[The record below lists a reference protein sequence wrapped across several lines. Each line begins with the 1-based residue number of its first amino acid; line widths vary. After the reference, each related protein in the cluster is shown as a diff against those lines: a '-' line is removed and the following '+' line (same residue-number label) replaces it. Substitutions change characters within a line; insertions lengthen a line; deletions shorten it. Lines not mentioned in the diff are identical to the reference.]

1 MLEARISGFL
11 DKIVLVS
18 PERPVPVLPI
28 DIHDREEGFRHTIY
42 AEAGEYK
49 DDQYIAYSDVDLIK
63 SVERELTRSGYVII
77 PDPAAPVFTSLSPE
91 QSTIATKNFKLIER
105 EA

>member
-11 DKIVLVS
+11 DKIILAS
-18 PERPVPVLPI
+18 SERLVPVLPI
-28 DIHDREEGFRHTIY
+28 DIYDREKGFRHTIY

-49 DDQYIAYSDVDLIK
+49 DDQYIAYSDVELIK
-63 SVERELTRSGYVII
+63 SVEREIIRSGYVVIVN
-77 PDPAAPVFTSLSPE
+77 PAAPVFTSLSPE

-105 EA
+105 EL

>member
-18 PERPVPVLPI
+18 PERRVPVLPI
-28 DIHDREEGFRHTIY
+28 NIHDREEGFRHTIY

-49 DDQYIAYSDVDLIK
+49 DNQYVAYSDVDLIK
-63 SVERELTRSGYVII
+63 SVEREIIRSGYTIVV
-77 PDPAAPVFTSLSPE
+77 DPAAPIFTSLSPE

>member
-11 DKIVLVS
+11 DKIVLAS
-18 PERPVPVLPI
+18 PGRLVPVLPI
-28 DIHDREEGFRHTIY
+28 DIYDREDGSRRTLH

-49 DDQYIAYSDVDLIK
+49 NDQYVGFSDVDLIK
-63 SVERELTRSGYVII
+63 SVEREITRSGYAVI

-105 EA
+105 EL

>member
-11 DKIVLVS
+11 DKLILAS
-18 PERPVPVLPI
+18 YDRQVPVLPI
-28 DIHDREEGFRHTIY
+28 DIYDLTEGTRHIIF

-63 SVERELTRSGYVII
+63 SVERELTRSGYVVIV
-77 PDPAAPVFTSLSPE
+77 DPAAPVFTSLSPE

>member
-18 PERPVPVLPI
+18 PDRPVPVLPI

-49 DDQYIAYSDVDLIK
+49 DNQYIAYSDVDLIK
-63 SVERELTRSGYVII
+63 SVEREIIRSGYDVI
-77 PDPAAPVFTSLSPE
+77 PDPSAPVFTSLSPE

>member
-49 DDQYIAYSDVDLIK
+49 DNQYVAYSDVDLIK
-63 SVERELTRSGYVII
+63 SVEREITRSGYIVI

>member
-11 DKIVLVS
+11 DKLVLAS
-18 PERPVPVLPI
+18 SERPIPVLPI
-28 DIHDREEGFRHTIY
+28 DIYDREGGSPHTLY

-49 DDQYIAYSDVDLIK
+49 DDQYIAFSDVDLIK
-63 SVERELTRSGYVII
+63 SVEREIIRSGYMVI

>member
-11 DKIVLVS
+11 DKIVLAS
-18 PERPVPVLPI
+18 SERLVPVLPI
-28 DIHDREEGFRHTIY
+28 DIHDREEGTRRTIY

-49 DDQYIAYSDVDLIK
+49 DDQYVAYSDVELIK
-63 SVERELTRSGYVII
+63 SAEREIIRSGYIVIV
-77 PDPAAPVFTSLSPE
+77 DPAAPVFTSLSPE

-105 EA
+105 EL

>member
-18 PERPVPVLPI
+18 SERLVPVLPI
-28 DIHDREEGFRHTIY
+28 EIYDREDGSRDTLY

-49 DDQYIAYSDVDLIK
+49 DDHYIAYSDAELIK
-63 SVERELTRSGYVII
+63 SVEREITRSGYTVI

>member
-11 DKIVLVS
+11 EKIVLVS
-18 PERPVPVLPI
+18 PDRLVPVLPI
-28 DIHDREEGFRHTIY
+28 EIHDREKGYRRTIY

-49 DDQYIAYSDVDLIK
+49 DDQYVAYSDAELIK
-63 SVERELTRSGYVII
+63 SVEREINRSGYTVV

-91 QSTIATKNFKLIER
+91 QSTIATQNFKLIER
-105 EA
+105 EL

>member
-28 DIHDREEGFRHTIY
+28 DIHDLEEGFRHTIY

-49 DDQYIAYSDVDLIK
+49 DNQYIAYSDVDLIK
-63 SVERELTRSGYVII
+63 SVEREIIRSGYDVV

-91 QSTIATKNFKLIER
+91 QSTIATRTFKLIER
-105 EA
+105 EL